1 MARSR
6 RRGGTNVA
14 PPAQEPDS
22 SNGSSALRKSSGRS
36 YGSHR
41 EWLLATHGSVC
52 AYCGSRVPEETIT
65 LDHVRPRRGQSA
77 YDRSDNLVLAC
88 RPCNAA
94 KADTPLLAF
103 LMARRARGV
112 FLLHYG
118 EHLSGPLKD
127 LARNAS
133 ERPLLPPT

>member
-1 MARSR
+1 VARSR

-14 PPAQEPDS
+14 PPAEEPAS
-22 SNGSSALRKSSGRS
+22 TNGSSRLRRSPGRS

-41 EWLLATHGSVC
+41 EWLLARHGSVC
-52 AYCGSRVPEETIT
+52 AYCGTRVPEETIT

-77 YDRSDNLVLAC
+77 YDRPDNLVLAC

-94 KADTPLLAF
+94 KADTPFLAF
-103 LMARRARGV
+103 LMAKRSRGV

-118 EHLSGPLKD
+118 DHLSEPLLA
-127 LARNAS
+127 LARHAS
-133 ERPLLPPT
+133 ERPILPAN